1 MRIAIGGLMHESATF
16 SRVPTELDDFTVDE
30 ADAIRT
36 TALAEHDEVSGALAA
51 LAGLPQ
57 VEVVPTV
64 CAGAT
69 PSGLVSAHAYGAI
82 QGRLL
87 DALRRAG
94 PLDGVLLTLHGS
106 TTVRGFDDAQGD
118 LATSVRETVGT
129 AVPIVATLDLHAT
142 PSDRVLGN
150 VDALVAYRT
159 APHRD
164 ACETGARAA
173 ALLWRIVTTAERP
186 AMAFARLPLLLPGEL
201 GQTELEPMASLMRS
215 ARTAEAALPEIWS
228 VSILQ
233 GYPWADLPEPG
244 VSVVVVADAAAGAE
258 PTARSLARDLQ
269 AQYWSIRDALHR
281 SVEVLSVAEALAA
294 ARGLAAEG
302 RLVYLCDSGDN
313 PTAGADCDDARL
325 EHALLASGLDR
336 VTFGPIAD
344 PPAVAACRR
353 AGLGEGLR
361 VALGGRP
368 SRRPEIALT
377 VDGWVSAVATDREG
391 GGLVRLTAGNTELL
405 VSERR
410 LGMRDPGILS
420 SVGIDPAAPGSVHVL
435 KSGYLFPAF
444 ADLVARTP
452 GARAMLMATPG
463 ASSLD
468 LRQIPYRRVRRPV
481 YPLDVDVP
489 SMPDVVYRPPLGVRR

>member
-16 SRVPTELDDFTVDE
+16 SRVPTELADFTIDE

-36 TALAEHDEVSGALAA
+36 AALTERGEVSGALAA
-51 LAGLPQ
+51 LTGLPG

-69 PSGLVSAHAYGAI
+69 PSGLVSAHAYRTI

-106 TTVRGFDDAQGD
+106 TAVRGFDDAQGD

-142 PSDRVLGN
+142 PSDRVVGN

-164 ACETGARAA
+164 AFETGERAA
-173 ALLWRIVTTAERP
+173 GILWRIVTTAERP

-215 ARTAEAALPEIWS
+215 ARTAEAAFPGIWS
-228 VSILQ
+228 VSVLQ
-233 GYPWADLPEPG
+233 GYPWADVPEPG
-244 VSVVVVADAAAGAE
+244 VSVVVVADAAARAE
-258 PTARSLARDLQ
+258 PIARSVAGDLQ
-269 AQYWSIRDALHR
+269 AQYWSMREALHR
-281 SVEVLSVAEALAA
+281 SVEVLPVAEALAA
-294 ARGLAAEG
+294 ARGLATQG
-302 RLVYLCDSGDN
+302 HLVYLCDSGDN

-344 PPAVAACRR
+344 PPAVEACRR
-353 AGLGEGLR
+353 AGLGAGLR
-361 VALGGRP
+361 VKVGGRP
-368 SRRPEIALT
+368 SHRPEVALT
-377 VDGWVSAVATDREG
+377 VQGRVAAVATDGEG
-391 GGLVRLTAGNTELL
+391 GGLVRLSVSNTELL

-410 LGMRDPGILS
+410 LGMRNPGILS
-420 SVGIDPAAPGSVHVL
+420 SVGIDPAGPGSVHVL

-444 ADLVARTP
+444 ADLVAQTP
-452 GARAMLMATPG
+452 GARTMLMATPG
-463 ASSLD
+463 ACSLD
-468 LRQIPYRRVRRPV
+468 LRQIPYRRVGRPV
-481 YPLDVDVP
+481 FPLDLDVA
-489 SMPDVVYRPPLGVRR
+489 SMPDVVYRPPLGARR